1 MHVFRTFSTRTL
13 RAAATT
19 AARRAA
25 PKTGAPTASTMA
37 GRATS
42 SRLFASSLSRGV
54 AAAGSLSILSL
65 SLAFAQSEQ
74 SVCLEAAAAA
84 AAAAAATSD
93 TMYESMDTVYNTGN
107 YERTLELL
115 EEEFKED
122 EKKHFEWLWRRARS
136 LYGIA
141 TRDKT
146 DKKIKESMVN
156 EAFELIGEAS
166 KQEHNNNNVHRWYGI
181 LLNEFNTQKG
191 TKQKIKHLP
200 DVKKSWEEAV
210 RLDPKDAT
218 AYHLLGRWS
227 YGLMEINWASK
238 QIAYALFGA
247 LPKTSYEEAYNF
259 FLQAENIQPGFW
271 LNNKLQLAQV
281 CMRMG
286 KNEEAKNHLLSALD
300 IAEVTEE
307 DKVSMKKVK
316 KHLDYYKWWP
326 VDGEEEKK

>member
-84 AAAAAATSD
+84 ATSD
-93 TMYESMDTVYNTGN
+93 KMYESMDTVYNTGN

-156 EAFELIGEAS
+156 EAFELIGKAC

-181 LLNEFNTQKG
+181 LLNEFNTQIG
-191 TKQKIKHLP
+191 TRQKIKHLP

-247 LPKTSYEEAYNF
+247 LPKTSYEEAYNY

-307 DKVSMKKVK
+307 DKVSMKQVK

>member
-84 AAAAAATSD
+84 ATSD
-93 TMYESMDTVYNTGN
+93 KMYESMDTVYNTGN

-122 EKKHFEWLWRRARS
+122 EKKHFEAQ
-136 LYGIA
+136 
-141 TRDKT
+141 TR
-146 DKKIKESMVN
+146 
-156 EAFELIGEAS
+156 F
-166 KQEHNNNNVHRWYGI
+166 
-181 LLNEFNTQKG
+181 
-191 TKQKIKHLP
+191 
-200 DVKKSWEEAV
+200 
-210 RLDPKDAT
+210 
-218 AYHLLGRWS
+218 
-227 YGLMEINWASK
+227 
-238 QIAYALFGA
+238 
-247 LPKTSYEEAYNF
+247 
-259 FLQAENIQPGFW
+259 
-271 LNNKLQLAQV
+271 
-281 CMRMG
+281 
-286 KNEEAKNHLLSALD
+286 
-300 IAEVTEE
+300 
-307 DKVSMKKVK
+307 
-316 KHLDYYKWWP
+316 
-326 VDGEEEKK
+326 